1 MNFLNTFYA
10 YLCNTEPELPGGE
23 GKPPKS
29 AMDTLTSDEL
39 GEYAVKA
46 KAAYTS
52 GNNPASW
59 VGDEELWEKIKTGVS
74 KSYNQDDDR
83 YWPTVVKAYQDAG
96 GTVLKNAWY
105 GDSEGHAEAARMGHM
120 GHGERLSQAHASI
133 DKKINDKVRELE
145 SRHGMAIREEGGI
158 TPEGMM
164 LVHKLRY
171 TPSGIDEPSPE
182 GKDYF
187 TKPGINLADARKN
200 YRSDWNKEVVPLQQQ
215 QDEIYRKAED
225 LDRATRVY
233 KPGTIVESRSGEWH
247 VKNVHGGTL
256 VSENAF
262 GEKLKS
268 EDEARQMAYHWKEH
282 IAEPS
287 TVPLI
292 RKNESHAPGG
302 TPAKTLANESLDLTE
317 LECAFDNEVQEDKD
331 GFVQLASFGDKENVT
346 PDGLRVIQRFGKSHA
361 LMLKN
366 EFDSTQKDEA
376 EAFSGIPIY
385 KGHPDRDGT
394 IPRGN
399 AGRKIGRTMQLQV
412 RDDGLY
418 GTRLM
423 NSRGTNL
430 VKSGA
435 ARYPSVNWFAKATG
449 VEGQKLVME
458 PVQLIS
464 WGLTPKP
471 NLPVKPLVNSAI
483 VEKFLKNANSDTN
496 PGGTPATNTKG
507 ARMDKAKLIA
517 LLATV
522 GVTLAND
529 ASEDAI
535 EKAMQDAFGK
545 VKTAEEISIAL
556 ANAKTDAENKAKDLK
571 TATDKVTELTANLAN
586 AQTEITAGNEA
597 KTKLATSEKEVA
609 DLKGTLQVAETTLAN
624 SREERSKTAS
634 DAAKIAT
641 DLTEAN
647 TKLGLTTTT
656 LTNERKEHEK
666 TTGALK
672 NAKAAIIDLSV
683 AFGKIRPHQRKD
695 LEAALANDVEFAGVC
710 DKLKKADPVFKMVP
724 ILTNESLKSQNAEP
738 AEQYRVLVNETMK
751 KDNISYEKA
760 TIKVKSSEKGKA
772 LLALMKQPETGIPVV
787 R

>member
-1 MNFLNTFYA
+1 MNFLNAFYA
-10 YLCNTEPELPGGE
+10 YLCNAEPELPGGG

-39 GEYAVKA
+39 GEYAEKA

-59 VGDEELWEKIKTGVS
+59 VGDEELWEK
-74 KSYNQDDDR
+74 
-83 YWPTVVKAYQDAG
+83 A
-96 GTVLKNAWY
+96 
-105 GDSEGHAEAARMGHM
+105 
-120 GHGERLSQAHASI
+120 
-133 DKKINDKVRELE
+133 
-145 SRHGMAIREEGGI
+145 
-158 TPEGMM
+158 
-164 LVHKLRY
+164 
-171 TPSGIDEPSPE
+171 
-182 GKDYF
+182 
-187 TKPGINLADARKN
+187 
-200 YRSDWNKEVVPLQQQ
+200 
-215 QDEIYRKAED
+215 
-225 LDRATRVY
+225 
-233 KPGTIVESRSGEWH
+233 
-247 VKNVHGGTL
+247 
-256 VSENAF
+256 
-262 GEKLKS
+262 
-268 EDEARQMAYHWKEH
+268 KEH
-282 IAEPS
+282 IGKG
-287 TVPLI
+287 VD
-292 RKNESHAPGG
+292 ESEEKYWPEVVAHYKELGG
-302 TPAKTLANESLDLTE
+302 TILSNENPDLTE
-317 LECAFDNEVQEDKD
+317 LECAFDNEAREDKD

-412 RDDGLY
+412 REDGLY

-423 NSRGTNL
+423 NSRGQNL

-483 VEKFLKNANSDTN
+483 VEKFLKNADPDQVTLDTIRNNVFSAIAADSRFKTGASNAAGGAVSGTWWIRDIIMPTTEGGYNWFAVATKPDDQKLYKIPFTLSADKQTVTLSDGEPMETHVLYNAWYGDPEGHAEAARKGGGGGEKRGMEESEYEKWNAREKQKHVHIRDAIAERNHTKARQLFDKLDTAGKDEYFESLPKRFHSHHAKILGVEVRSFSNSESNT
-496 PGGTPATNTKG
+496 GGTPATNQEG
-507 ARMDKAKLIA
+507 AKMDKTKLIA

-556 ANAKTDAENKAKDLK
+556 ANAKTDAENKAKEIK

-597 KTKLATSEKEVA
+597 KTKLAATEKEVT
-609 DLKGTLQVAETTLAN
+609 DLKGKLQVAETTLAN
-624 SREERSKTAS
+624 SREERSKTAAE
-634 DAAKIAT
+634 AAKIAT

-760 TIKVKSSEKGKA
+760 TVKVKSSEKGKA